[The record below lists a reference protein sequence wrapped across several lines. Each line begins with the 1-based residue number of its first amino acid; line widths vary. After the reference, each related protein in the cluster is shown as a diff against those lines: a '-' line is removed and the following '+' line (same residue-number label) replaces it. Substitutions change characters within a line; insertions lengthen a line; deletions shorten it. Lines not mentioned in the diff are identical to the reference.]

1 MQAKAAKPTKSVTR
15 WGPERRLEFI
25 DYRLAWDGK
34 LNRGDLMSFFGIS
47 VPQASLDI
55 SRYREL
61 APENLDYD
69 ASARM
74 YVASPAFKP
83 LYETSSPESFLTEL
97 LVEATGAQGEVESAM
112 GWKPPVGRA
121 PIPTRVLAPEV
132 LFVLVRAIREQVS
145 LRVLYQSMQRQEPA
159 LRVLSPHAL
168 GHDGFRW
175 HVRAYCHTRQDYR
188 DFVMARV
195 LKVDASDE
203 PWRSGDD
210 DGHWHTTLE
219 LLLVPNPKL
228 SKASQRAVELDFGM
242 TGGEVSFSCRQ
253 ALAFYVLRHLGLHE
267 EPGPHPEAQQV
278 VLKNR
283 RQVQKLLQFGQ
294 ST

>member
-1 MQAKAAKPTKSVTR
+1 MQAKVARPTKSVTR

-25 DYRLAWDGK
+25 DHRLAWDGK

-61 APENLDYD
+61 APQNLDYD
-69 ASARM
+69 ASART

-97 LVEATGAQGEVESAM
+97 LVDATGAPAEAESAM

-145 LRVLYQSMQRQEPA
+145 LRVLYQSMQRQEPT

-168 GHDGFRW
+168 GHDGSRW
-175 HVRAYCHTRQDYR
+175 HVRAFCHTRQSYR

-195 LKVDASDE
+195 LSVEASDA
-203 PWRSGDD
+203 PWRSGEGDLQ
-210 DGHWHTTLE
+210 WHSTVE
-219 LLLVPNPKL
+219 LLLAPNPKL
-228 SKASQRAVELDFGM
+228 SKASQRVVELDYGM
-242 TGGEVSFSCRQ
+242 TDGEVSFSCRQ

-267 EPGPHPEAQQV
+267 EPGPQPEAQQV

-283 RQVQKLLQFGQ
+283 RQVQTLLQALEPA
-294 ST
+294 